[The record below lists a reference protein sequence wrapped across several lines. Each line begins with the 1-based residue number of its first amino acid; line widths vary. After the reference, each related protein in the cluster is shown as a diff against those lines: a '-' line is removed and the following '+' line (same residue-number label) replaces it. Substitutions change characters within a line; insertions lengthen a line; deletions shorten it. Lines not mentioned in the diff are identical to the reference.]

1 MQKKSAFVLGAI
13 IIGLAGIFYSKFFPK
28 KEIHYHAGFKVYV
41 DGKMQDFSG
50 LKYMSIKPCGKEEE
64 EREENE
70 QMEKAHLHDEIVDV
84 VHVEAENAKWKD
96 LFTNINFKID
106 PEKPITGFV
115 NGKKTENILNEPIQS
130 YESVVFFVGKVDE
143 KKLKNSVTKDQIK
156 KAEKNNETC

>member
-1 MQKKSAFVLGAI
+1 
-13 IIGLAGIFYSKFFPK
+13 
-28 KEIHYHAGFKVYV
+28 
-41 DGKMQDFSG
+41 
-50 LKYMSIKPCGKEEE
+50 
-64 EREENE
+64 
-70 QMEKAHLHDEIVDV
+70 MEKAHLHDEIGDV

>member
-28 KEIHYHAGFKVYV
+28 KEIHYNAGFKVYV

-64 EREENE
+64 EREE
-70 QMEKAHLHDEIVDV
+70 
-84 VHVEAENAKWKD
+84 
-96 LFTNINFKID
+96 
-106 PEKPITGFV
+106 
-115 NGKKTENILNEPIQS
+115 NEPIQS